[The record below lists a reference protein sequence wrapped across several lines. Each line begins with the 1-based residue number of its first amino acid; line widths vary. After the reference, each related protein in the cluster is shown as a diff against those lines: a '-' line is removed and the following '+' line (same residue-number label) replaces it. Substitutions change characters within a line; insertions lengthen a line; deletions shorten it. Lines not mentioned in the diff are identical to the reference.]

1 MPLFISPN
9 TDHVW
14 GNYSTNYQNETK
26 YLFKGLSTANYYALH
41 WFLKELLW
49 VPLTLYLM
57 GGGIECLPLAKTAPV
72 H

>member
-41 WFLKELLW
+41 WFLKDLLW
-49 VPLTLYLM
+49 VPLRV
-57 GGGIECLPLAKTAPV
+57 GRFWDIGSRRR
-72 H
+72 

>member
-26 YLFKGLSTANYYALH
+26 YLFKGLSSANYYALH
-41 WFLKELLW
+41 WFLKDLLW
-49 VPLTLYLM
+49 VPTRV
-57 GGGIECLPLAKTAPV
+57 GRFWDIGSRKA
-72 H
+72 